1 MIKPAARSVGCQPA
15 VSSQSV
21 AAEVSECRVGLVCSR
36 HCTLL
41 TQHSFRL
48 LEVIMMTSDMVDVT
62 ISWTGQ
68 AGEVKL
74 AGEFN
79 NWTPEIIDKKDDGRW
94 SKSMRLA
101 PGKYSYKF
109 VVDGDWKVNPDLP
122 SAMDE
127 SGNTNNILEV
137 EESDSSEEG
146 SGGDSDSWEK
156 VSLPEQQQPEQSKED
171 PMTSSTASAG
181 NGNIQKI
188 SVVERVY
195 SFPGKDLEKLV
206 ADNQGKLS
214 SREHITTTFYDTTD
228 CFLQRKAIWL
238 EKLETSEGTTS
249 WKLSTID
256 KTKLRV
262 FDDVAEICEIVQEV
276 LKDSSSLETIVS
288 DRMEE
293 ISKKTITKSSWSL
306 GETEL
311 ELKCEDGVVARAL
324 IREVGDVVTALRNI
338 ESWAIKLKCSPYTT
352 KMSGAA

>member
-1 MIKPAARSVGCQPA
+1 
-15 VSSQSV
+15 
-21 AAEVSECRVGLVCSR
+21 
-36 HCTLL
+36 
-41 TQHSFRL
+41 
-48 LEVIMMTSDMVDVT
+48 MVDVT

-79 NWTPEIIDKKDDGRW
+79 NWSPEIIGRKEDGSW
-94 SKSMRLA
+94 STSMRLA

-156 VSLPEQQQPEQSKED
+156 VSLPEQQQHDQSQAD

-181 NGNIQKI
+181 NTLQKI

-195 SFPGKDLEKLV
+195 SFPGKDLEQLV
-206 ADNQGKLS
+206 TDNKGKLS
-214 SREHITTTFYDTTD
+214 SREHITATFYDTAD

-238 EKLETSEGTTS
+238 EKMETSGGATS

-262 FDDVAEICEIVQEV
+262 FDDVAEISEIVQEV
-276 LKDSSSLETIVS
+276 LKDSSPLETIVR
-288 DRMEE
+288 DKLEE

-311 ELKCEDGVVARAL
+311 ELKCEDGVVSSAL

-338 ESWAIKLKCSPYTT
+338 ESWATKLKCSPYTT
-352 KMSGAA
+352 KMTGAA